1 MSRTVNC
8 SATGCIMG
16 NWAFGFVIST
26 KCSTL
31 SDADRLADCCWQT
44 FNRRSEGGAMT
55 AQRRR
60 LRHRWPTVGT
70 CSLWEETYRH
80 TWHVHL
86 APPLN
91 IHRSGALTSACC
103 TSNCSSNKQAVSVCR
118 VELWWYICP
127 VLYKSRL
134 SLTLS
139 RYYVNWKCAHFCFSS
154 NV

>member
-26 KCSTL
+26 KCTTL

-44 FNRRSEGGAMT
+44 FNRRSEGGG
-55 AQRRR
+55 RWR
-60 LRHRWPTVGT
+60 LRDGDWDIAGPQLGHVL
-70 CSLWEETYRH
+70 SETYRH